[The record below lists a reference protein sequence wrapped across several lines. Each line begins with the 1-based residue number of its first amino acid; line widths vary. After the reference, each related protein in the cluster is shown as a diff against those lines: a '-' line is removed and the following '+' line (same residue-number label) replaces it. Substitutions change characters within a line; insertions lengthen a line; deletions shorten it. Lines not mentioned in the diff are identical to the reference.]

1 MAISNRM
8 AATFLLLSGTLCAQ
22 IGVSVSVISHRA
34 TEQIL
39 NRRAARILSILV
51 VAMQNDGTEPI
62 AVSESAVIRQ
72 IPQLQPF
79 DSPAVLLQIQEAQTN
94 DPWARASRLGQD
106 ALILAAY
113 AAGRAWLRGSW
124 PEALAT
130 ALAVG
135 PYIVGRISGQQR
147 PVLQNFLTLAWG
159 EPVKLEPG
167 DSATK
172 HIFCQRWSD
181 ASVDLKFTIPVTAA
195 RSMRLVQ

>member
-1 MAISNRM
+1 
-8 AATFLLLSGTLCAQ
+8 
-22 IGVSVSVISHRA
+22 
-34 TEQIL
+34 
-39 NRRAARILSILV
+39 V
-51 VAMQNDGTEPI
+51 VAMQNDGTEPV

-94 DPWARASRLGQD
+94 DPWARAGRIGQD
-106 ALILAAY
+106 ALVLAAY

-130 ALAVG
+130 TLAVG

-147 PVLQNFLTLAWG
+147 PVLQNFLVLAWTGPVELTPG
-159 EPVKLEPG
+159 ESV
-167 DSATK
+167 TK
-172 HIFCQRWSD
+172 HIFCQRWPD
-181 ASVDLKFTIPVTAA
+181 ASVDLKFTIPATAA